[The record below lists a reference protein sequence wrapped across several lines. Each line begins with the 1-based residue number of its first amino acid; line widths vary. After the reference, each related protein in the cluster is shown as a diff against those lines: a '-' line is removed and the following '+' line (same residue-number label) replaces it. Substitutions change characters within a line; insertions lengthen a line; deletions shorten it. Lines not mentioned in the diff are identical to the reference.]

1 METLQSRRQGVRAFL
16 RGREEDAPWVRPA
29 LMALLLLTGV
39 AYIWGLDQSGW
50 SNSFYSAAVQ
60 AATKSWK
67 AFFFG
72 SLDASNYITVDK
84 PPASLWVMDLSAR
97 IFGLNSWSLLV
108 PEALEGVACVWVLY
122 STIRRWFS
130 PGAALLAG
138 AVLATTPV
146 AALMF
151 RFNNPDAL
159 LVLLLTLSAYALTR
173 SLEAGQTKWLLWA
186 SALIGFGFLTKM
198 LAAFL
203 VVPGFVLV
211 YLVFAPVSL
220 RKRLVQILM
229 SAITVVVSAGWWVAI
244 VQLTPAAD
252 RPYIGS
258 SQNNSILNLIFGY
271 NGLGRLSGNESG
283 MGGGGSTP
291 KFTHEAIDAS
301 THAFAGGGMSGG
313 FSGAT
318 GLFRLFAADMGG
330 QISWLIPAAL
340 ILFIVTVWIVRRNW
354 RIDRAFQAALL
365 WISSFV
371 VTGLA
376 FSFGQ
381 GIIHTY
387 YTIALAPS
395 VAALVGIGVDVLWR
409 RKSELAARVG
419 LAGATLATAVW
430 SFVLLDRTPTWYPW
444 LRFIVLVVAV
454 VAAVALV
461 IGVKLGRRL
470 FGGAAVAAL
479 IAGFAGPLAYT
490 LNTVATPHTGS
501 TPTAGPAVSSMSFG
515 GGSKGR
521 FGSGNEGAYGAGPGA
536 NGAGSLPG
544 EAPGSTTSRKNSGGF
559 PGQGNN
565 TPSVALVKLL
575 QKDASHYTWVA
586 ATTSAMSS
594 APYQLATGEPVMALG
609 GFSGSDPAITLAEF
623 KRYVSEGK
631 IHYYIADAMGAGGPG
646 GFSAGDTSSRFAAGS
661 TNSELAGGGMSGGFP
676 GGGTSNGFPGGG
688 MNGEFSGRGVRS
700 GSSDSTRGAAPQGFG
715 GSGSAITNWV
725 KSNFKTVT
733 VSGVTL
739 YDLTQPKSGK

>member
-1 METLQSRRQGVRAFL
+1 MSTLQSRRQGFRTFL
-16 RGREEDAPWVRPA
+16 RGRPEDAQWVRPA
-29 LMALLLLTGV
+29 LIALLLLTGV

-60 AATKSWK
+60 AAAKSWK

-84 PPASLWVMDLSAR
+84 PPASLWIMDLSAR
-97 IFGLNSWSLLV
+97 IFGLNSWSILV

-159 LVLLLTLSAYALTR
+159 LVLLLTSSAYALTR
-173 SLEAGQTKWLLWA
+173 SLEAGKTKWLMLA
-186 SALIGFGFLTKM
+186 SVLIGFGFLTKM

-203 VVPGFVLV
+203 VVPAFVVV
-211 YLVFAPVSL
+211 YLVFSPMSL
-220 RKRLVQILM
+220 RRRLVQIIM
-229 SAITVVVSAGWWVAI
+229 SAIAVVVSAGWWVAI
-244 VQLTPAAD
+244 VQLIPAAD

-283 MGGGGSTP
+283 MAGGGGTP
-291 KFTHEAIDAS
+291 KLTYDSIGGS
-301 THAFAGGGMSGG
+301 THAFTGGGMSGG

-318 GLFRLFAADMGG
+318 GLFRLFATDMGG
-330 QISWLIPAAL
+330 QISWLIPGAL
-340 ILFIVTVWIVRRNW
+340 ILFVITVWIVRRKW
-354 RIDRAFQAALL
+354 RTDRAFQAMIL
-365 WISSFV
+365 WVLSLV

-376 FSFGQ
+376 FSLGQ

-409 RKSELAARVG
+409 RKNEFIARGG
-419 LAGATLATAVW
+419 LAGATLATVVW
-430 SFVLLDRTPTWYPW
+430 SYVLLNRTPTWYPW
-444 LRFIVLVVAV
+444 LRFSILVVGII
-454 VAAVALV
+454 AAVAIV
-461 IGVKLGRRL
+461 IGAKLGRRW
-470 FGGAAVAAL
+470 FGGAAVAAMIVGL
-479 IAGFAGPLAYT
+479 AGPMAYT
-490 LNTVATPHTGS
+490 LDTVATPHTGS
-501 TPTAGPAVSSMSFG
+501 TPSAGPAVSSMTFG
-515 GGSKGR
+515 GGFKGG
-521 FGSGNEGAYGAGPGA
+521 FGGNGAVGVGPGTT
-536 NGAGSLPG
+536 GDSSRSLPA
-544 EAPGSTTSRKNSGGF
+544 EASGATTLRNNTGGF
-559 PGQGNN
+559 SGRGDT
-565 TPSVALVKLL
+565 TPSEAVVKLL

-594 APYQLATGEPVMALG
+594 APYQLASGEPVMAIG
-609 GFSGSDPAITLAEF
+609 GFSGSDPAMTLSEF
-623 KRYVSEGK
+623 KQYVSEGK
-631 IHYYIADAMGAGGPG
+631 IHYYIADGMGAGGPG
-646 GFSAGDTSSRFAAGS
+646 GFSGRNTSNTFPGRGTSSEFP
-661 TNSELAGGGMSGGFP
+661 GGGMAGGFP
-676 GGGTSNGFPGGG
+676 GGSASGELPGGG
-688 MNGEFSGRGVRS
+688 MGSALPGSEVNSNSPEGARGS
-700 GSSDSTRGAAPQGFG
+700 NFQGVG
-715 GSGSAITNWV
+715 GSGTAITNWV
-725 KSNFKTVT
+725 KNNFKTVS
-733 VSGVTL
+733 VGGVTL